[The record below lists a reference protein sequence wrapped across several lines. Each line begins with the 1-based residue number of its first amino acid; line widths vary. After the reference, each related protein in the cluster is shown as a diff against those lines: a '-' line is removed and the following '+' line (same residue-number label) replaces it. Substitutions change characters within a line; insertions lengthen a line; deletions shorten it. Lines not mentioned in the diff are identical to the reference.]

1 MQPVIGDILSD
12 LPEISS
18 FTMTENADY
27 KTEPQTPYQ
36 HFLRRS
42 PPDHEESQDK
52 RAEAADKF
60 MKSSHDAKRMNI
72 YKALHADDGVQKARH
87 HCYNLLF

>member
-1 MQPVIGDILSD
+1 MQPLLGDILSD

-18 FTMTENADY
+18 FTMTENGNY

-42 PPDHEESQDK
+42 PPDREVSQEK
-52 RAEAADKF
+52 RAEAADEF
-60 MKSSHDAKRMNI
+60 MKSSHDALRKRI
-72 YKALHADDGVQKARH
+72 SKALCANDGIQKVSTI
-87 HCYNLLF
+87 